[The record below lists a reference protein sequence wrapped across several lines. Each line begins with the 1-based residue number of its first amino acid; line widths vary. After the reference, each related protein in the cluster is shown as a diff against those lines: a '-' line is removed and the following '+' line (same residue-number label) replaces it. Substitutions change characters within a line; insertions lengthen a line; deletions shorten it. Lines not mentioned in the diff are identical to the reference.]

1 MSPRQRL
8 TGPLLTPLAISTLV
22 AAVLSL
28 SACGGS
34 DPLPETPVAIAPKAT
49 LVGRYAH
56 NVGAGMAEIVAYH
69 AESRSVFIT
78 VDNDRTPSS
87 FQRVSLRGL
96 GSTALANPTT
106 ASNLESGATTSVAAH
121 VNDSGF
127 TAGGVQ
133 TLAISGN
140 LLAIAV
146 QATPKTAHGVVAF
159 YRLDAQGNASFLKKV
174 TVGSLPDGMAFS
186 PDGRKLVVANEGEI
200 DGNQNFVLAADKSN
214 DPLGTISIIA
224 ISNGVPADTAQTL
237 DFTAFDD
244 GAPRAAERS
253 AAVRIGIA
261 GNDFSRDVEPEYV
274 SISPDSTKAYVTLQE
289 NNAVAVVDLASNR
302 IERIIAMGFKD
313 HGLAANALAP
323 SDRVAATAPFA
334 LKAYPNVKGVYMPDG
349 IASFSVNGTS
359 YFITANE
366 GDDRD
371 DFLATG
377 ETARVSSLNLD
388 PVVFPDA
395 AALKANTEL
404 GRLTVIRTLGLNSNQ
419 QYSMLY
425 ALGGRSFSVYNASTG
440 VQVYDS
446 GSDLEQR
453 AYSTLP
459 TALLGKD
466 QVIGRLDNKGP
477 EPESVVVGQIKDKTY
492 AFVALERTSAIL
504 MYDMSNPSAPKF
516 VQWLQNTTDL
526 ANGDISPEGLSF
538 VPAAQSPT
546 GHALLL
552 AGHEVTGTLA
562 VWEIQ

>member
-1 MSPRQRL
+1 MSPRKRL
-8 TGPLLTPLAISTLV
+8 TGPLFTPLAISTL
-22 AAVLSL
+22 AATVLSL

-49 LVGRYAH
+49 LVGRYAY
-56 NVGAGMAEIVAYH
+56 NVGEGVSEIVAYH

-96 GSTALANPTT
+96 GSTPLANPTT

-146 QATPKTAHGVVAF
+146 QAKPKTANGVVAF
-159 YRLDAQGNASFLKKV
+159 YRLDAQGNATYLKKV

-186 PDGRKLVVANEGEI
+186 PDGSKLVVANEGEI
-200 DGNQNFVLAADKSN
+200 DGDGDFELAADKSN

-224 ISNGVPADTAQTL
+224 IGNGVPADTAQSL

-244 GAPRAAERS
+244 GGPRAAERP

-261 GNDFSRDVEPEYV
+261 GNAFSRDVEPEYV

-289 NNAVAVVDLASNR
+289 NNAVAVVDLASSR
-302 IERIIAMGFKD
+302 IERIVAMGYKD
-313 HGLAANALAP
+313 HGLATNALAP

-334 LKAYPNVKGVYMPDG
+334 LKAYPNVKGIYMPDG

-377 ETARVSSLNLD
+377 ETARVASLNLD
-388 PVVFPDA
+388 PAAFPDA

-419 QYSMLY
+419 QYSALY
-425 ALGGRSFSVYNASTG
+425 ALGGRSFTVYNASTG

-446 GSDLEQR
+446 GSELEQR

-477 EPESVVVGQIKDKTY
+477 EPESVVVGQVNGKTY

-504 MYDMSNPSAPKF
+504 LYDMSNPSAPKF

-526 ANGDISPEGLSF
+526 DNGDISPEGLSF

-546 GHALLL
+546 GNALLL

-562 VWEIQ
+562 VWEIK